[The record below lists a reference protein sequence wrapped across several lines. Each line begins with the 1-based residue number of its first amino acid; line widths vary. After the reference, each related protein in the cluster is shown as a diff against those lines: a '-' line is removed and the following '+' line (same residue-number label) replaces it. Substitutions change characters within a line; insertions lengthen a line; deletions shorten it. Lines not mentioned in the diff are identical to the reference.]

1 MRSDHLHMAKSRMGH
16 RLKYSIKI
24 TEFSKRVELNRQDIR
39 VPHGSFLW
47 HLYKRALVS
56 VEKMES

>member
-1 MRSDHLHMAKSRMGH
+1 MGH